1 MNTWFEL
8 DSSDDIESITNID
21 NPKYSPIPF
30 NHSIKKNIIEILD
43 KDVRCTC
50 GCDVDSLHQTYH
62 NNSNR
67 LHITNSNTR
76 VSLNKKKWSGD
87 KWEWGYIKED
97 KMSNTFTGLTVGT
110 NSIFQINI
118 FQCDDGWFK
127 VEVLNKGLWGKYRT
141 YICDQEFGVIDFLKS
156 IKII

>member
-21 NPKYSPIPF
+21 NPKYNPIPF
-30 NHSIKKNIIEILD
+30 NHSIKNIIEILD

-50 GCDVDSLHQTYH
+50 GCGVDSLHQTYQ

-67 LHITNSNTR
+67 LHIYRTNTR
-76 VSLNKKKWSGD
+76 VCIINKKQWIGD
-87 KWEWGYIKED
+87 KWEWG
-97 KMSNTFTGLTVGT
+97 LPGT
-110 NSIFQINI
+110 NI

-127 VEVLNKGLWGKYRT
+127 VEVFNKGLWGKYRR

-156 IKII
+156 IKVI

>member
-21 NPKYSPIPF
+21 NPKYNPIPF
-30 NHSIKKNIIEILD
+30 NHSIKNIIEILN

-50 GCDVDSLHQTYH
+50 GCGVDSLHQTYH

-67 LHITNSNTR
+67 LHIISNSTNTR
-76 VSLNKKKWSGD
+76 VSINKKQWIGD
-87 KWEWGYIKED
+87 IWIWGYIKED
-97 KMSNTFTGLTVGT
+97 KIGT

-127 VEVLNKGLWGKYRT
+127 VEVLNKGLRGKYRR

-156 IKII
+156 IKVIS